1 MTAIA
6 NQALPQVLEAIPGDG
21 FARHNPSNWTC
32 YSAGEA
38 TTERVME
45 AAESSSTPPDILGM
59 LAESCD
65 VKVRMAIA
73 DNGSALLET
82 LMMLAQDESADLR
95 YQLAENHNIHESVLK
110 LLSVDSHPYVAHR
123 AKKTLA
129 RLRCGAV
136 ILVHPAVSLYIAATG
151 NATRAAS
158 LNGMGSKL
166 NRIAL

>member
-6 NQALPQVLEAIPGDG
+6 NQGLPQLSELIPGDA
-21 FARHNPSNWTC
+21 FTRHDLANWTC
-32 YSAGEA
+32 YSAGGV

-45 AAESSSTPPDILGM
+45 SAENSSTPPDILGM

-110 LLSVDSHPYVAHR
+110 LLTEDSHPYVAHR

-129 RLRCGAV
+129 RLKCGGV
-136 ILVHPAVSLYIAATG
+136 ILVHPAVSLSIFARG
-151 NATRAAS
+151 NATTPAS
-158 LNGMGSKL
+158 LNTMGSKL
-166 NRIAL
+166 KRIAL